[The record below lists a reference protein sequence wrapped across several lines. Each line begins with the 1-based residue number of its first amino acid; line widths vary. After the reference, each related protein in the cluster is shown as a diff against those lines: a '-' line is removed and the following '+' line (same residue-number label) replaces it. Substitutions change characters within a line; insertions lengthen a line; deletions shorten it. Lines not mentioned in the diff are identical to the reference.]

1 MIAAAP
7 NKNQLTD
14 FNVKLAA
21 FLPPVVGFSVL
32 GLDAF
37 VVYRVLWIYRPL
49 RMPVANKGLLGFP
62 NLKTYQWKLQMAMS
76 PEKYWLEDYLPF
88 EMAPFWGT
96 FVSFRG
102 CTFECETNQLQ
113 ILETSPLYPFIPAS
127 LHNIR
132 SHQR

>member
-49 RMPVANKGLLGFP
+49 RMPVANKGL
-62 NLKTYQWKLQMAMS
+62 
-76 PEKYWLEDYLPF
+76 YWDSQ
-88 EMAPFWGT
+88 T
-96 FVSFRG
+96 
-102 CTFECETNQLQ
+102 
-113 ILETSPLYPFIPAS
+113 
-127 LHNIR
+127 
-132 SHQR
+132 